1 MNKKLSH
8 NFSENSQFL
17 KILSTLTENKK
28 CGIVGTNVA
37 LLSAISNWLN
47 GKLQRPILILTQGS
61 ESAEKI
67 LLNLQTF
74 CEEEVTLFSAHT
86 WQQEDALPNVSVNME
101 RIETLTGLLSGKT
114 KIVVAP
120 FFAVL
125 QKLPSPEIF
134 IDNSILLEI
143 RKEFDV
149 TELLRNFFELGY
161 ERTDMVEFRGEF
173 SARGGIV
180 DVYPVTFE
188 NPVRIEF
195 FGDEIVS
202 IRTFEIHS
210 QRSFESEELKNISIP
225 PARESSVGALQ
236 TESQNETETEKFTIL
251 DYFKNNPLIVWN
263 EFSHIVKEINR
274 REKEKVLDSSGIS
287 FNEWQTQCSIF
298 PALFAQ
304 ELELDVPDIILG
316 KTEKIK
322 TETFSLVSKPGEI
335 GEIKP
340 AKPYQFTIRALVR
353 KIQDWKLDDFS
364 VSIVCGTDAERDRL
378 SDLLNQESDLKPSYY
393 QILTATLTDGWI
405 LPDCKQVV
413 ITDDEIFQRVYTRQR
428 KHRKHKKLKTKPIE
442 NIATIKVGEL
452 VVHINHG
459 IGQFEGIKNIKFD
472 EDFREMIIVRYA
484 DDALLYVPLSQAHLI
499 EKYIKVGGGIPQ
511 LDSLGSGKW
520 SARKRKAEKA
530 VLDLAAELL
539 ERQAERDA
547 LDGFSFQPDGEW
559 QVAFEKAFPYVETTD
574 QETAIKEMKTD
585 MESSKPMDRLICGD
599 VGFGKT
605 EVAIRAAF
613 KAALSGKQVAVLAPT
628 TVLVQQHWHTF
639 SERMAE
645 YPVQVEMLCRFVSPR
660 NQKEI
665 IKTLVAGQTDI
676 VIGTHRLLSKDIQFK
691 NLGLIIVDEE
701 QRFGV
706 RHKEKLKKLK
716 HLADVLTLSATPIPR
731 TLYQSLTGARDMS
744 TILTP
749 PEERNPVKTLLIK
762 KDKKIIREAILRE
775 LSRDGQVFY
784 LHNRV
789 ETIEKVRDKLQE
801 LVPTADLVIAHGQ
814 MYEKDL
820 SQAMED
826 FAAGK
831 HDVMVCTTVV
841 ESGLDLPNVNTIII
855 DNAERFGL
863 ADLYQLRG
871 RVGRSTRQAYAYLV
885 VPGDLALETTARHR
899 LKAILE
905 NTALGSGYTI
915 AMKDLEIRGAGN
927 LLGQQQSG
935 HIVAIGFTLY
945 CKLLQRAVDLLKKVD
960 IKKIKSESQ
969 NVADESDDSIE
980 ADILVEKI
988 KEKPKKIDW
997 RKEIPAYQPT
1007 EKFIELILP
1016 FAGNI
1021 PEEFV
1026 ESPTLRLELFQRI
1039 GNSKRVREIRNL
1051 EEEIRDRFG
1060 KLPDDAVLLL
1070 RIAEARIHAKI
1081 RGINSIEIDDKKVI
1095 MRRMG
1100 KILTPTSTFPRINIS
1115 KPLESINIILA
1126 YISQLKPLV
1135 PEG

>member
-1 MNKKLSH
+1 MNKNLLHS
-8 NFSENSQFL
+8 FSDNPHFS
-17 KILSTLTENKK
+17 KIVSALAENKK
-28 CGIVGTNVA
+28 CGVVGTNVA
-37 LLSAISNWLN
+37 LLSAVSNWLN
-47 GKLQRPILILTQGS
+47 TKLRRPILILTRGS

-67 LLNLQTF
+67 FLNLQTF
-74 CEEEVTLFSAHT
+74 CEEETTLFSAHT
-86 WQQEDALPNVSVNME
+86 WQQDDALPNVSVNME
-101 RIETLTGLLSGKT
+101 RMETLTGLLSGKT
-114 KIVVAP
+114 KIVVSP

-125 QKLPSPEIF
+125 QNLPSPKIF
-134 IDNSILLEI
+134 VDNSIKLELK
-143 RKEFDV
+143 KEFDV
-149 TELLRNFFELGY
+149 RELLKIFFDIGY

-180 DVYPVTFE
+180 DIYPVTFE

-210 QRSFESEELKNISIP
+210 QRSFESEEFKNISIP
-225 PARESSVGALQ
+225 PARESSVNSFQ
-236 TESQNETETEKFTIL
+236 TENQKFTIL
-251 DYFKNNPLIVWN
+251 DYFKNSPLIIWN
-263 EFSHIVKEINR
+263 EFSHIVKEIQR
-274 REKEKVLDSSGIS
+274 REKEKVLDTSGIS
-287 FNEWQTQCSIF
+287 FNEWQNQCSLF
-298 PALFAQ
+298 PSLFAS
-304 ELELDVPDIILG
+304 ELELDVPKIVLN
-316 KTEKIK
+316 KTEIIK
-322 TETFSLVSKPGEI
+322 TEPFSLVSKPGKI

-340 AKPYQFTIRALVR
+340 AKPYQFTIRALVH
-353 KIQDWKLDDFS
+353 KIQDWKSENFS
-364 VSIVCGTDAERDRL
+364 IAISCGTEAESDRL
-378 SDLLNQESDLKPSYY
+378 SNLLEQETDLAPSDY
-393 QILTATLTDGWI
+393 QIFTSTLTDGWI
-405 LPDCKQVV
+405 LPDIKQAV

-428 KHRKHKKLKTKPIE
+428 KRRRQKKVKSKPIE

-459 IGQFEGIKNIKFD
+459 IGQFEGIKNVKFD
-472 EDFREMIIVRYA
+472 DEFREMIIVRYA

-499 EKYIKVGGGIPQ
+499 EKYIKVGGIDPQ

-547 LDGFSFQPDGEW
+547 LEGFSFHPDGDW
-559 QVAFEKAFPYVETTD
+559 QVAF
-574 QETAIKEMKTD
+574 
-585 MESSKPMDRLICGD
+585 
-599 VGFGKT
+599 GFGKT

-613 KAALSGKQVAVLAPT
+613 KATLSGKQVAILAPT

-645 YPVQVEMLCRFVSPR
+645 YPVQVEMLCRFVSAKE
-660 NQKEI
+660 QKET
-665 IKTLVAGQTDI
+665 IKALVAGQVDI
-676 VIGTHRLLSKDIQFK
+676 VIGTHRLLSKDIKFK
-691 NLGLIIVDEE
+691 DIGLIIIDEE

-706 RHKEKLKKLK
+706 RHKEKLKKIK
-716 HLADVLTLSATPIPR
+716 HLVDVLTLSATPIPR
-731 TLYQSLTGARDMS
+731 TLYQSLTGARDMT

-762 KDKKIIREAILRE
+762 KDNKIIREAILRE
-775 LSRDGQVFY
+775 LSRDGQVFF

-789 ETIEKVRDKLQE
+789 QTIEKVRDKLQE
-801 LVPTADLVIAHGQ
+801 LVPTADFIIAHGQ
-814 MYEKDL
+814 MHEKEL

-831 HDVMVCTTVV
+831 HDVMVCTTVI

-885 VPGDLALETTARHR
+885 VPSDLALETNARHR

-905 NTALGSGYTI
+905 NTSLGSGYTI

-960 IKKIKSESQ
+960 IKKIKKDAQKEF
-969 NVADESDDSIE
+969 DESEGFDVSDDLDSTK
-980 ADILVEKI
+980 ATNK
-988 KEKPKKIDW
+988 KPKKIDW
-997 RKEIPAYQPT
+997 RKEIPTYQLS
-1007 EKFIELILP
+1007 EKVIELILP

-1039 GNSKRVREIRNL
+1039 GNAKKVAEIRNL

-1060 KLPDDAVLLL
+1060 KLPDDTVLLL
-1070 RIAEARIHAKI
+1070 RIAEARLHCKI
-1081 RGINSIEIDDKKVI
+1081 RGINSIEIDEKKVV
-1095 MRRMG
+1095 MRRAG
-1100 KILTPTSTFPRINIS
+1100 KILTPTSTFPRINIT

-1126 YISQLKPLV
+1126 YISQIKPLV
-1135 PEG
+1135 QE

>member
-1 MNKKLSH
+1 MNKKPLN
-8 NFSENSQFL
+8 NFSENSQFIKIISAL
-17 KILSTLTENKK
+17 KENKK
-28 CGIVGTNVA
+28 CGVVGSNVA
-37 LLSAISNWLN
+37 LLSAMIDWLN
-47 GKLQRPILILTQGS
+47 DRLQRPILILTRGS

-67 LLNLQTF
+67 FLNLQTF
-74 CEEEVTLFSAHT
+74 CEEETTLFSAHT

-125 QKLPSPEIF
+125 QNLPSPEIF
-134 IDNSILLEI
+134 IDNSISLEI
-143 RKEFDV
+143 GKEFDV

-161 ERTDMVEFRGEF
+161 ERADMVEFRGEF

-210 QRSFESEELKNISIP
+210 QRSFESEQFQNISIP
-225 PARESSVGALQ
+225 PARESSVSVLQ
-236 TESQNETETEKFTIL
+236 SENQSEIEKFTIL

-287 FNEWQTQCSIF
+287 FNEWQAKCSIF

-304 ELELDVPDIILG
+304 EFELDVPEIISN

-322 TETFSLVSKPGEI
+322 TETFSLVSKPGKI

-353 KIQDWKLDDFS
+353 KIQDWKSEDFS
-364 VSIVCGTDAERDRL
+364 VSIVCGTDAECNRL
-378 SDLLNQESDLKPSYY
+378 SDLLTQETDINPSYY
-393 QILTATLTDGWI
+393 QIITATLTDGWI
-405 LPDCKQVV
+405 LPDCKQAV

-428 KHRKHKKLKTKPIE
+428 KHRKQKKLKTKPIE

-499 EKYIKVGGGIPQ
+499 EKYIKVGGLDPQ

-520 SARKRKAEKA
+520 SARKRKAERA

-547 LDGFSFQPDGEW
+547 LDGFSFQPDSEW
-559 QVAFEKAFPYVETTD
+559 QVAFEKAFPYVETPD
-574 QETAIKEMKTD
+574 QETAIKDMKTD

-665 IKTLVAGQTDI
+665 IKAIAAGQVDI
-676 VIGTHRLLSKDIQFK
+676 VIGTHRLLSKDIRFK
-691 NLGLIIVDEE
+691 NIGLIIVDEE

-706 RHKEKLKKLK
+706 RHKEKLKELK

-801 LVPTADLVIAHGQ
+801 LVPTAEFIIAHGQ
-814 MYEKDL
+814 MHEKDL

-831 HDVMVCTTVV
+831 FDVMVCTTVV

-935 HIVAIGFTLY
+935 QIVAIGFTLY
-945 CKLLQRAVDLLKKVD
+945 CKLLQRAVDILKKGD
-960 IKKIKSESQ
+960 FKKKIEESKKEIQ
-969 NVADESDDSIE
+969 IE
-980 ADILVEKI
+980 TEENQETEGTKV
-988 KEKPKKIDW
+988 KPKKIDW

-1039 GNSKRVREIRNL
+1039 GNSKRVKEIRNL

-1060 KLPDDAVLLL
+1060 KLPNDAVLLL
-1070 RIAEARIHAKI
+1070 RIAEARLHSKI
-1081 RGINSIEIDDKKVI
+1081 RGINSIEIDDRKVI
-1095 MRRMG
+1095 MRRSG
-1100 KILTPTSTFPRINIS
+1100 KILTPTNTFPRINIS
-1115 KPLESINIILA
+1115 NPLESINIILA

>member
-8 NFSENSQFL
+8 NFSENSQFIE
-17 KILSTLTENKK
+17 ILSTLKENEK
-28 CGIVGTNVA
+28 CGVVGTNVA
-37 LLSAISNWLN
+37 LLSAISSWLN
-47 GKLQRPILILTQGS
+47 NRLQRPILILTRGS

-67 LLNLQTF
+67 FLNLQTF
-74 CEEEVTLFSAHT
+74 CEGETTLFSAHT
-86 WQQEDALPNVSVNME
+86 WDQEDALPNVSVNME
-101 RIETLTGLLSGKT
+101 RIETLTGLLSGQT

-125 QKLPSPEIF
+125 QNLPSPEIF
-134 IDNSILLEI
+134 IDNSIKLEVG
-143 RKEFDV
+143 KEFDV
-149 TELLRNFFELGY
+149 SDLLRNFFELGY
-161 ERTDMVEFRGEF
+161 ERADMVEFRGEF

-180 DVYPVTFE
+180 DVYPVTLE

-210 QRSFESEELKNISIP
+210 QRSFETEEFQNISIP
-225 PARESSVGALQ
+225 PARESSVGSLQ
-236 TESQNETETEKFTIL
+236 TEEKKFTIL
-251 DYFKNNPLIVWN
+251 DYFKNSPLIVWH
-263 EFSHIVKEINR
+263 EFSHIVKEIER
-274 REKEKVLDSSGIS
+274 REKEKVLDTSGVS
-287 FNEWQTQCSIF
+287 FNEWQAQCTIF

-304 ELELDVPDIILG
+304 ELELDIPEIIL
-316 KTEKIK
+316 KKKIEKIK
-322 TETFSLVSKPGEI
+322 TEAFSLVSKPGKIE
-335 GEIKP
+335 EIKI

-353 KIQDWKLDDFS
+353 KIQDWKLEDVS
-364 VSIVCGTDAERDRL
+364 VSIVCGTDAESNRL
-378 SDLLNQESDLKPSYY
+378 SDLLTQETDLDPSYY
-393 QILTATLTDGWI
+393 QIFTATLTDGWI
-405 LPDCKQVV
+405 LPESKQAV

-428 KHRKHKKLKTKPIE
+428 KHRRQKKIKTKPIE

-472 EDFREMIIVRYA
+472 DDFREMIIVRYA

-499 EKYIKVGGGIPQ
+499 EKYIKVGGGEPQ

-520 SARKRKAEKA
+520 SARKRKAERA

-559 QVAFEKAFPYVETTD
+559 QVAFEKAFPYVETPD
-574 QETAIKEMKTD
+574 QETAIKEMKRD

-660 NQKEI
+660 NQKET
-665 IKTLVAGQTDI
+665 IKALSNGQVDI
-676 VIGTHRLLSKDIQFK
+676 VIGTHRLLSKDIKFK
-691 NLGLIIVDEE
+691 NIGLIIVDEE

-706 RHKEKLKKLK
+706 RHKEKLKKIK

-789 ETIEKVRDKLQE
+789 ESIEKVRDKLQE
-801 LVPTADLVIAHGQ
+801 LLPTADFVIAHGQ
-814 MYEKDL
+814 MHEKEL
-820 SQAMED
+820 SQAMEE

-945 CKLLQRAVDLLKKVD
+945 CKLLQRAVDLLKKGD
-960 IKKIKSESQ
+960 FKKKIEQSKEETH
-969 NVADESDDSIE
+969 VDP
-980 ADILVEKI
+980 EKLF
-988 KEKPKKIDW
+988 EKPKKIDW

-1026 ESPTLRLELFQRI
+1026 ESPTLRLELFQRV
-1039 GNSKRVREIRNL
+1039 GNSKRVSEIRNL

-1070 RIAEARIHAKI
+1070 RIAEARLHAKI
-1081 RGINSIEIDDKKVI
+1081 RGINSIEVDDRKVI
-1095 MRRMG
+1095 MRRAG
-1100 KILTPTSTFPRINIS
+1100 KILTPTTTFPRINIS

-1126 YISQLKPLV
+1126 YISQLKPLI